1 MSEIETNGYLICS
14 KCNSTNRVAEIGR
27 QGVYKCG
34 TCRND
39 LLVINK
45 EKKGSKII
53 PLLVASIFIGVLG
66 GFGIDQIQEKLK
78 PSEITYSEL
87 STSWEDWQIEVFDRN
102 CKANY
107 SQLKQNWSSEK
118 IAKICTCL
126 VTYIVERTDY
136 PKSGMLHDAIVNESN
151 KECR

>member
-1 MSEIETNGYLICS
+1 MSELETNGYLICS
-14 KCNSTNRVAEIGR
+14 KCNSTNRVVEISR

-39 LLVINK
+39 LLVINR
-45 EKKGSKII
+45 EKKGSKVI

-87 STSWEDWQIEVFDRN
+87 STSWEDWQIEAFDRN

-107 SQLKQNWSSEK
+107 SQLEKNWSSEK
-118 IAKICTCL
+118 ITKICTCL

-136 PKSGMLHDAIVNESN
+136 PKWGRLRDAIVNESN

>member
-1 MSEIETNGYLICS
+1 MSELEINGYLICS
-14 KCNSTNRVAEIGR
+14 KCNSTNRVVEIGR

-45 EKKGSKII
+45 EKKGSKVI
-53 PLLVASIFIGVLG
+53 PL
-66 GFGIDQIQEKLK
+66 
-78 PSEITYSEL
+78 
-87 STSWEDWQIEVFDRN
+87 N

-107 SQLKQNWSSEK
+107 SQLEKNWSSEK

-136 PKSGMLHDAIVNESN
+136 PKWGRLRDAIVNESN

>member
-14 KCNSTNRVAEIGR
+14 KCNSTNRVVEIGR
-27 QGVYKCG
+27 QGIYKCG

-53 PLLVASIFIGVLG
+53 PLLVASIFIGVVG
-66 GFGIDQIQEKLK
+66 GFGIDQVQEKLK
-78 PSEITYSEL
+78 PSEIIYSEL
-87 STSWEDWQIEVFDRN
+87 STSWADWQIEAFDRK
-102 CKANY
+102 CKASY
-107 SQLKQNWSSEK
+107 AQSKPNWSSEK
-118 IAKICTCL
+118 IAKTCTCY
-126 VTYIVERTDY
+126 VSYIVEQTDY
-136 PKSGMLHDAIVNESN
+136 PKYGRLSEAIVNEGV

>member
-34 TCRND
+34 NCRND
-39 LLVINK
+39 LLFINK

-87 STSWEDWQIEVFDRN
+87 STSWEDWQIEAFDRN

-136 PKSGMLHDAIVNESN
+136 PKSGRFRDPIVNESN

>member
-1 MSEIETNGYLICS
+1 MICS
-14 KCNSTNRVAEIGR
+14 KCNSTNRVVEIGR

-39 LLVINK
+39 LLVINR
-45 EKKGSKII
+45 EKKGFKVI

-66 GFGIDQIQEKLK
+66 GFSIDQIQEKLK

-87 STSWEDWQIEVFDRN
+87 STSWEDWQIEAFDRN

-107 SQLKQNWSSEK
+107 SQLEKNWSSEK

-136 PKSGMLHDAIVNESN
+136 PKWGRLRDAIVNESN

>member
-14 KCNSTNRVAEIGR
+14 KCNSTNRVIEIGR

-53 PLLVASIFIGVLG
+53 PLLVISIFVGVVG

-78 PSEITYSEL
+78 PTEITYSEL
-87 STSWEDWQIEVFDRN
+87 NTNWSDWQIEAFDRN
-102 CKANY
+102 CKAKY
-107 SQLKQNWSSEK
+107 SQSKPNWSSEK
-118 IAKICTCL
+118 IAKMCTCY
-126 VTYIVERTDY
+126 VSYIVEKTNY
-136 PKSGMLHDAIVNESN
+136 PKLGILSEAVVNEGE

>member
-14 KCNSTNRVAEIGR
+14 KCNSTNRVVEIGR

-53 PLLVASIFIGVLG
+53 PLLVASIFIGVVG

-78 PSEITYSEL
+78 PSEIIYSEL
-87 STSWEDWQIEVFDRN
+87 STSWADWQIEAFDRN

-107 SQLKQNWSSEK
+107 SKFKSNWSSEK
-118 IAKICTCL
+118 IAKICTCY
-126 VTYIVERTDY
+126 VSYIVENTDY
-136 PKSGMLHDAIVNESN
+136 PKSGRISKAIASEGE

>member
-1 MSEIETNGYLICS
+1 MTEVDTNGYLRCS
-14 KCNSTNRVAEIGR
+14 KCNSANRVVEIGR

-34 TCRND
+34 TCKND
-39 LLVINK
+39 LLVISK

-53 PLLVASIFIGVLG
+53 PLLVISIFVGVAG

-78 PSEITYSEL
+78 PSEIIYSEL
-87 STSWEDWQIEVFDRN
+87 STNWSDWQIEAFDRN

-107 SQLKQNWSSEK
+107 SQLKQNWPSEK

-126 VTYIVERTDY
+126 VTYIVERTEY
-136 PKSGMLHDAIVNESN
+136 PKSGRLSDVILNESN

>member
-14 KCNSTNRVAEIGR
+14 KCNSTNRVVEIGR

-66 GFGIDQIQEKLK
+66 GFGIDQVQEKLK

-87 STSWEDWQIEVFDRN
+87 STSWKGWQIEAFDRN

-136 PKSGMLHDAIVNESN
+136 PKSGRLRDAIVNESN

>member
-14 KCNSTNRVAEIGR
+14 KCNSTNRVVEIGR

-66 GFGIDQIQEKLK
+66 GFGIDQVQEKLK
-78 PSEITYSEL
+78 PSEINYSEL
-87 STSWEDWQIEVFDRN
+87 STSWEDWQIEAFDRY

-107 SQLKQNWSSEK
+107 SQFKPNWSSEK
-118 IAKICTCL
+118 ISKICTCY
-126 VTYIVERTDY
+126 VSYIVEKTDY
-136 PKSGMLHDAIVNESN
+136 PKSGRLSEAVANEGE

>member
-14 KCNSTNRVAEIGR
+14 KCNSTNRVVEIGR

-39 LLVINK
+39 LLVINR
-45 EKKGSKII
+45 EKKGSKVI

-87 STSWEDWQIEVFDRN
+87 STSWEDWQIEAFDRN

-107 SQLKQNWSSEK
+107 SQLEKNWSSEK

-136 PKSGMLHDAIVNESN
+136 PKSGRLRDAIVNESN

>member
-1 MSEIETNGYLICS
+1 MNEIETNGYLICS
-14 KCNSTNRVAEIGR
+14 KCNSTNRVVEIGR

-53 PLLVASIFIGVLG
+53 PLLVASIFIGVVG

-78 PSEITYSEL
+78 PSEIIYSEL
-87 STSWEDWQIEVFDRN
+87 STSWADWQIEAFDRN

-107 SQLKQNWSSEK
+107 SQFKPNWSSEK
-118 IAKICTCL
+118 IAKICTCY
-126 VTYIVERTDY
+126 VSYIVEKTDY
-136 PKSGMLHDAIVNESN
+136 PKSGRISKAVVSEGE

>member
-1 MSEIETNGYLICS
+1 MNEIETNGYLICS
-14 KCNSTNRVAEIGR
+14 KCNSTNRVVEIGR

-53 PLLVASIFIGVLG
+53 PLLVASIFIGVIG
-66 GFGIDQIQEKLK
+66 GVSIDQIQEKLK
-78 PSEITYSEL
+78 PSEIIYSEL
-87 STSWEDWQIEVFDRN
+87 STSWADWQIEAFDRN

-107 SQLKQNWSSEK
+107 SQFKPNWSSEK
-118 IAKICTCL
+118 IAKICTCY
-126 VTYIVERTDY
+126 VSYIVEKTDY
-136 PKSGMLHDAIVNESN
+136 PKSGRISKAVVSEGE